1 MCVERICIL
10 QVQEQKHSC
19 SVNHTGFLYIFY
31 QTHCKSTQL
40 AYIYGINIKQQV
52 VAKIPICSS
61 GCKQK
66 KHFQS
71 KGGRLPLNV
80 ICRYLFFSYI
90 IAGKEKSITN
100 SKACT
105 FRKEKEGW
113 GGARRNHNQP
123 GTNPISNLELWFFL
137 EFVIL
142 IIHIRLNHRS
152 YQSNYYFK
160 IFFFFM

>member
-1 MCVERICIL
+1 M
-10 QVQEQKHSC
+10 
-19 SVNHTGFLYIFY
+19 
-31 QTHCKSTQL
+31 
-40 AYIYGINIKQQV
+40 

-66 KHFQS
+66 KHLQS

-80 ICRYLFFSYI
+80 ICRYLFFSYT

-100 SKACT
+100 SKACI

-137 EFVIL
+137 EFGILYNTYNIKPRVIPIKL
-142 IIHIRLNHRS
+142 LVNKHKTITGNKIKKSFTL
-152 YQSNYYFK
+152 SNEK
-160 IFFFFM
+160 KS